1 MHNNHNSS
9 RYFLT
14 ESKNPHLAGGAV
26 MGLCFKLVFSG
37 GGAQHQVLPPPA
49 RRCPVKGGMSPCRS
63 QGERNLLTAFFFL
76 GTTIGGCEA
85 IDGVQPSKPIVA
97 ESLAI
102 RFSFLCLYWQKEK
115 AD

>member
-1 MHNNHNSS
+1 MQA
-9 RYFLT
+9 
-14 ESKNPHLAGGAV
+14 PAGEAV
-26 MGLCFKLVFSG
+26 PRQGRHEPLSLI
-37 GGAQHQVLPPPA
+37 A
-49 RRCPVKGGMSPCRS
+49 MSETP
-63 QGERNLLTAFFFL
+63 QTAFFFL
-76 GTTIGGCEA
+76 GATIGGCEA